1 MSYLEY
7 INEVKVSGIV
17 ISAVEKKMTDQSI
30 GLLIKLKNR
39 MKTEVDGEITEREF
53 SVQIKVSPEM
63 YSTCFTGI
71 NQGDELMVSG
81 YIVVDTIMIEGR
93 EHPLDYMRVVASKR
107 TARAVLTG
115 MCYSAGSAMR
125 HGSSSLTRLTGQSA
139 MTPST
144 WRR

>member
-1 MSYLEY
+1 MSYLDY

-93 EHPLDYMRVVASKR
+93 EHPLDYMRVVATSKL
-107 TARAVLTG
+107 AHIPKPLKG
-115 MCYSAGSAMR
+115 
-125 HGSSSLTRLTGQSA
+125 
-139 MTPST
+139 
-144 WRR
+144 

>member
-63 YSTCFTGI
+63 YST
-71 NQGDELMVSG
+71 QGERMSV
-81 YIVVDTIMIEGR
+81 
-93 EHPLDYMRVVASKR
+93 
-107 TARAVLTG
+107 
-115 MCYSAGSAMR
+115 
-125 HGSSSLTRLTGQSA
+125 
-139 MTPST
+139 
-144 WRR
+144 

>member
-1 MSYLEY
+1 
-7 INEVKVSGIV
+7 
-17 ISAVEKKMTDQSI
+17 MTDQSI

-93 EHPLDYMRVVASKR
+93 EHPLDYMRVVATSKLAHIPKPLKVLDKVALIR
-107 TARAVLTG
+107 SDIKPTWGEIPSWDFSFWSPHETKFRATAI
-115 MCYSAGSAMR
+115 
-125 HGSSSLTRLTGQSA
+125 SSNQLSFFYIRY
-139 MTPST
+139 
-144 WRR
+144 R

>member
-53 SVQIKVSPEM
+53 SVQIRCRLKCIQPVS
-63 YSTCFTGI
+63 
-71 NQGDELMVSG
+71 LV
-81 YIVVDTIMIEGR
+81 
-93 EHPLDYMRVVASKR
+93 
-107 TARAVLTG
+107 
-115 MCYSAGSAMR
+115 
-125 HGSSSLTRLTGQSA
+125 
-139 MTPST
+139 
-144 WRR
+144 

>member
-53 SVQIKVSPEM
+53 SVQIK
-63 YSTCFTGI
+63 
-71 NQGDELMVSG
+71 GDAANLL
-81 YIVVDTIMIEGR
+81 I
-93 EHPLDYMRVVASKR
+93 
-107 TARAVLTG
+107 
-115 MCYSAGSAMR
+115 
-125 HGSSSLTRLTGQSA
+125 
-139 MTPST
+139 
-144 WRR
+144 

>member
-63 YSTCFTGI
+63 
-71 NQGDELMVSG
+71 
-81 YIVVDTIMIEGR
+81 
-93 EHPLDYMRVVASKR
+93 
-107 TARAVLTG
+107 
-115 MCYSAGSAMR
+115 
-125 HGSSSLTRLTGQSA
+125 
-139 MTPST
+139 
-144 WRR
+144 

>member
-63 YSTCFTGI
+63 Y
-71 NQGDELMVSG
+71 
-81 YIVVDTIMIEGR
+81 
-93 EHPLDYMRVVASKR
+93 
-107 TARAVLTG
+107 
-115 MCYSAGSAMR
+115 
-125 HGSSSLTRLTGQSA
+125 
-139 MTPST
+139 
-144 WRR
+144 

>member
-1 MSYLEY
+1 
-7 INEVKVSGIV
+7 
-17 ISAVEKKMTDQSI
+17 MTDQSI

-93 EHPLDYMRVVASKR
+93 EHPLDYMRVVATSKL
-107 TARAVLTG
+107 AHIPKPLKVLDKVALIRSDIKPTLKG
-115 MCYSAGSAMR
+115 RNPFMGFLLWSP
-125 HGSSSLTRLTGQSA
+125 HETKI
-139 MTPST
+139 
-144 WRR
+144 

>member
-63 YSTCFTGI
+63 YST
-71 NQGDELMVSG
+71 
-81 YIVVDTIMIEGR
+81 
-93 EHPLDYMRVVASKR
+93 
-107 TARAVLTG
+107 
-115 MCYSAGSAMR
+115 
-125 HGSSSLTRLTGQSA
+125 
-139 MTPST
+139 
-144 WRR
+144 

>member
-63 YSTCFTGI
+63 YSTCFTVM
-71 NQGDELMVSG
+71 LPT
-81 YIVVDTIMIEGR
+81 Y
-93 EHPLDYMRVVASKR
+93 
-107 TARAVLTG
+107 
-115 MCYSAGSAMR
+115 
-125 HGSSSLTRLTGQSA
+125 
-139 MTPST
+139 
-144 WRR
+144 

>member
-53 SVQIKVSPEM
+53 SCSNQRCRLKCIQPVS
-63 YSTCFTGI
+63 
-71 NQGDELMVSG
+71 LV
-81 YIVVDTIMIEGR
+81 
-93 EHPLDYMRVVASKR
+93 
-107 TARAVLTG
+107 
-115 MCYSAGSAMR
+115 
-125 HGSSSLTRLTGQSA
+125 
-139 MTPST
+139 
-144 WRR
+144 

>member
-39 MKTEVDGEITEREF
+39 MKTEVDGEMTEREF

-63 YSTCFTGI
+63 
-71 NQGDELMVSG
+71 
-81 YIVVDTIMIEGR
+81 
-93 EHPLDYMRVVASKR
+93 
-107 TARAVLTG
+107 
-115 MCYSAGSAMR
+115 
-125 HGSSSLTRLTGQSA
+125 
-139 MTPST
+139 
-144 WRR
+144 

>member
-53 SVQIKVSPEM
+53 
-63 YSTCFTGI
+63 
-71 NQGDELMVSG
+71 
-81 YIVVDTIMIEGR
+81 
-93 EHPLDYMRVVASKR
+93 
-107 TARAVLTG
+107 
-115 MCYSAGSAMR
+115 
-125 HGSSSLTRLTGQSA
+125 
-139 MTPST
+139 
-144 WRR
+144 

>member
-63 YSTCFTGI
+63 YS
-71 NQGDELMVSG
+71 
-81 YIVVDTIMIEGR
+81 
-93 EHPLDYMRVVASKR
+93 
-107 TARAVLTG
+107 
-115 MCYSAGSAMR
+115 
-125 HGSSSLTRLTGQSA
+125 
-139 MTPST
+139 
-144 WRR
+144 

>member
-17 ISAVEKKMTDQSI
+17 ISAGEKKMTDQSI

-93 EHPLDYMRVVASKR
+93 EHPLDYMRVVATSKL
-107 TARAVLTG
+107 AHIPKPLKG
-115 MCYSAGSAMR
+115 F
-125 HGSSSLTRLTGQSA
+125 GQS
-139 MTPST
+139 SFNQI
-144 WRR
+144 

>member
-53 SVQIKVSPEM
+53 SVQIKVSP
-63 YSTCFTGI
+63 
-71 NQGDELMVSG
+71 
-81 YIVVDTIMIEGR
+81 
-93 EHPLDYMRVVASKR
+93 
-107 TARAVLTG
+107 
-115 MCYSAGSAMR
+115 
-125 HGSSSLTRLTGQSA
+125 
-139 MTPST
+139 
-144 WRR
+144 

>member
-63 YSTCFTGI
+63 CSTCFTGI

-93 EHPLDYMRVVASKR
+93 EHPLDYMRVVATSKL
-107 TARAVLTG
+107 AHIPKPLKG
-115 MCYSAGSAMR
+115 F
-125 HGSSSLTRLTGQSA
+125 GQS
-139 MTPST
+139 SFNQI
-144 WRR
+144 